1 MLKRGICMAFF
12 DDISKKL
19 SQVSQNAVGKTK
31 DTADIFKLKNEI
43 SEEERKIVALYNEIG
58 RLYASLHYEDFEPS
72 FANLMASLK
81 ESVAAIELRQAQIQ
95 NIRNVTTCS
104 NCGAEIA
111 RESMFCSACGAQ
123 KEARVEVS
131 SPLRCASCGKPLEN
145 GSKFCT
151 YCGTPVQDSAP
162 VAPVAPVTPV
172 DPFAPATPVAPAE
185 VFAPAEPFAPATPY
199 APVAPVAPATPVTPT
214 SPAPYTPGAPVVPVV
229 ESDVFTPATAYT
241 PVAPVASASPVAPV
255 MSVSPVAD
263 MPNEATVSTA
273 VHENPY
279 IKLD

>member
-1 MLKRGICMAFF
+1 MAFF

-72 FANLMASLK
+72 FANLMTSLK

-151 YCGTPVQDSAP
+151 YCGTPVPESAP
-162 VAPVAPVTPV
+162 VAPVVPATPVTPV
-172 DPFAPATPVAPAE
+172 DPFAPATPVAPTE
-185 VFAPAEPFAPATPY
+185 SFVPATPFTP
-199 APVAPVAPATPVTPT
+199 AVPVAPATPVAPVAPT
-214 SPAPYTPGAPVVPVV
+214 ASVPYTPGAPVVPVV
-229 ESDVFTPATAYT
+229 ESDVFTPATAY
-241 PVAPVASASPVAPV
+241 SPVAPV
-255 MSVSPVAD
+255 SPVVPVTPVSPIAD

-273 VHENPY
+273 THENPY
-279 IKLD
+279 IKFD